1 MGRGRRKTPT
11 ASRESCIMEL
21 TNKPRTRKID
31 AMSKRRHAIR
41 QDAWK
46 RLTDHRREILGTAWN
61 QYVNRCARTSPR
73 HFARVHGREFL
84 SQKRLDRAFKS
95 EVYYTRAYASYEKGA
110 LQPPRQEMVPEGNR
124 LQPAHKTADP
134 AARGLHKLNPQGI
147 AQRRDRICLRFTSG
161 QSGLRGFC

>member
-21 TNKPRTRKID
+21 TSKPRTRKID

-46 RLTDHRREILGTAWN
+46 RLTDHRREILGIAWN

-84 SQKRLDRAFKS
+84 SQKRLDRAL
-95 EVYYTRAYASYEKGA
+95 EAETCYTRAFASYEQGA
-110 LQPPRQEMVPEGNR
+110 V
-124 LQPAHKTADP
+124 
-134 AARGLHKLNPQGI
+134 
-147 AQRRDRICLRFTSG
+147 
-161 QSGLRGFC
+161 